1 MQRENFG
8 NRFGVLVAMAGSA
21 IGLGNLWR
29 FPYMVGEYG
38 GAAFI
43 FVYIIC
49 FFLLCLPILIAEVT
63 VGRRSQ
69 TNAFRAFHRLAP
81 GSRWHLVGILMVATP
96 VIVVSYYSVIGGWS
110 IEYFIKS
117 CSLDFSLMVA
127 TPVIVVSYYSV
138 IGGWSIEYFIKSCSL
153 DFSSGA
159 GAGQDI
165 GTVFSSFISSTWLPL
180 AYHTVFLLVTAAVV
194 AAGVKSGIERFGK
207 VMMPLL
213 FVIMIVIAVRSVT
226 LPGAGEGLEWLFR
239 PDFSKIDASVCAAA
253 LGQGFFSLSVGFGIM
268 LTYGSYIS
276 KDENIAVSSAYT
288 AVSDLIFA
296 LIASCAIMP
305 AVFVFGLDP
314 REGPG
319 LVFET
324 LPFIFSNMP
333 LGGLISILFFLA
345 LIVAALTSSISLF
358 EVGVAYL
365 MEEKGMSR
373 RTASASIFAVT
384 WVLGVLCS
392 LSFGPLSGFKVLGNI
407 LFDFFDK
414 LSANYLMPFGALLI
428 VLFVGWRMK
437 KSDIRSEFTNGG
449 TLAGNSRIFPF
460 VCFLI
465 RFLAPAAIIVIFL
478 SNLV

>member
-81 GSRWHLVGILMVATP
+81 GSRWNLVGILMVATP
-96 VIVVSYYSVIGGWS
+96 IIVVSYYSVIGGWS
-110 IEYFIKS
+110 IEYFIKA
-117 CSLDFSLMVA
+117 CSLDFSAGADIETGFGDMFNGFITSVWS
-127 TPVIVVSYYSV
+127 PVI
-138 IGGWSIEYFIKSCSL
+138 
-153 DFSSGA
+153 
-159 GAGQDI
+159 
-165 GTVFSSFISSTWLPL
+165 
-180 AYHTVFLLVTAAVV
+180 YHTVYLLVTAAVV
-194 AAGVKSGIERFGK
+194 AVGVKSGIERFGK
-207 VMMPLL
+207 IMMPLL
-213 FVIMIVIAVRSVT
+213 FVIMIVIAVRSAT
-226 LPGAGEGLEWLFR
+226 LPGAGSGLEWLFK

-276 KDENIAVSSAYT
+276 KKENIGISSFYT
-288 AVSDLIFA
+288 AVSDLVFA

-333 LGGLISILFFLA
+333 LGGVISILFFLA

-365 MEEKGMSR
+365 MEERRMSR
-373 RTASASIFAVT
+373 KKSSVIIFAIT
-384 WVLGVLCS
+384 WLLGILCS
-392 LSFGPLSGFKVLGNI
+392 LSFGPLSGLKLFGNT
-407 LFDFFDK
+407 LFNFFDK
-414 LSANYLMPFGALLI
+414 FSANYLMPFGALLI

-437 KSDIRSEFTNGG
+437 KDDVRDEFTNGG
-449 TLAGNSRIFPF
+449 TLHGNSRIFGF
-460 VCFLI
+460 AYFLI
-465 RFLAPAAIIVIFL
+465 RYIAPLAIVVIFL
-478 SNLV
+478 SNLLW

>member
-49 FFLLCLPILIAEVT
+49 FFLLCLPILIAEIT
-63 VGRRSQ
+63 IGRRSQ
-69 TNAFRAFHRLAP
+69 TNAFRVFHKLAP
-81 GSRWHLVGILMVATP
+81 GSRWNMVGILMVATP
-96 VIVVSYYSVIGGWS
+96 IIVVSYYSVIGGWS
-110 IEYFIKS
+110 IEYLYKS
-117 CSLDFSLMVA
+117 VCFDFTAVSRTREDLDGIFSG
-127 TPVIVVSYYSV
+127 Y
-138 IGGWSIEYFIKSCSL
+138 
-153 DFSSGA
+153 
-159 GAGQDI
+159 
-165 GTVFSSFISSTWLPL
+165 ISSVWAPI
-180 AYHTVFLLVTAAVV
+180 AGHTVFLGATALIVV
-194 AAGVKSGIERFGK
+194 LGVRKGIENFGK

-213 FVIMIVIAVRSVT
+213 FVLVILIAVRAAT
-226 LPGAGEGLEWLFR
+226 LPGAGEGFAYLFR
-239 PDFSKIDASVCAAA
+239 PDFSKITPEVCAAA

-333 LGGLISILFFLA
+333 LGGLISILFFFA

>member
-1 MQRENFG
+1 
-8 NRFGVLVAMAGSA
+8 
-21 IGLGNLWR
+21 
-29 FPYMVGEYG
+29 MVGEYG

-81 GSRWHLVGILMVATP
+81 GSRWNLVGILMVATP
-96 VIVVSYYSVIGGWS
+96 IIVVSYYSVIGGWS
-110 IEYFIKS
+110 IEYFIKA
-117 CSLDFSLMVA
+117 CSLDFSAGADIETGFGDMFNGFITSVWS
-127 TPVIVVSYYSV
+127 PVI
-138 IGGWSIEYFIKSCSL
+138 
-153 DFSSGA
+153 
-159 GAGQDI
+159 
-165 GTVFSSFISSTWLPL
+165 
-180 AYHTVFLLVTAAVV
+180 YHTVYLLVTAAVV
-194 AAGVKSGIERFGK
+194 AVGVKSGIERFGK
-207 VMMPLL
+207 IMMPLL
-213 FVIMIVIAVRSVT
+213 FVIMIVIAVRSAT
-226 LPGAGEGLEWLFR
+226 LPGAGSGLEWLFK

-276 KDENIAVSSAYT
+276 KKENIGISSFYT
-288 AVSDLIFA
+288 AVSDLVFA

-333 LGGLISILFFLA
+333 LGGVISILFFLA

-365 MEEKGMSR
+365 MEERRMSR
-373 RTASASIFAVT
+373 KKSSVIIFAIT
-384 WVLGVLCS
+384 WLLGILCS
-392 LSFGPLSGFKVLGNI
+392 LSFGPLSGLKLFGNT
-407 LFDFFDK
+407 LFNFFDK
-414 LSANYLMPFGALLI
+414 FSANYLMPFGALLI

-437 KSDIRSEFTNGG
+437 KDDVRDEFTNGG
-449 TLAGNSRIFPF
+449 TLHGNSRIFGF
-460 VCFLI
+460 AYFLI
-465 RFLAPAAIIVIFL
+465 RYIAPLAIVVIFL
-478 SNLV
+478 SNLLW

>member
-29 FPYMVGEYG
+29 FPFLVGEYG

-43 FVYIIC
+43 FVYVIF

-69 TNAFRAFHRLAP
+69 TNAFRAFQKLAP
-81 GSRWHLVGILMVATP
+81 GSLWKYTGVLMVATP
-96 VIVVSYYSVIGGWS
+96 IIVVSYYSVIGGWS
-110 IEYFIKS
+110 VEYLIKA
-117 CSLDFSLMVA
+117 CCM
-127 TPVIVVSYYSV
+127 
-138 IGGWSIEYFIKSCSL
+138 
-153 DFSSGA
+153 DFSSASASEA
-159 GAGQDI
+159 GLGD
-165 GTVFSSFISSTWLPL
+165 VFNSFISSTWKPII
-180 AYHTVFLLVTAAVV
+180 YHTVYLVVTAFIV
-194 AAGVKSGIERFGK
+194 AAGVKGGIEKFGK
-207 VMMPLL
+207 VMMPVL
-213 FVIMIVIAVRSVT
+213 FIIMIIIAVRSVT
-226 LPGAGEGLEWLFR
+226 LPGAGAGVEWLFK

-276 KDENIAVSSAYT
+276 KKENIGISSLYT
-288 AVSDLIFA
+288 AISDFIFA

-333 LGGLISILFFLA
+333 LGGVVSILFFLA

-365 MEEKGMSR
+365 MEEKHVSR
-373 RTASASIFAVT
+373 KMASVVIFSIT
-384 WVLGVLCS
+384 WFLGILCS
-392 LSFGPLSGFKVLGNI
+392 LSFGPISDFKILGNT
-407 LFDFFDK
+407 LFEFFDK
-414 LSANYLMPFGALLI
+414 LSANYLMPLGALII
-428 VLFVGWRMK
+428 VLFAGWRMK
-437 KSDIRSEFTNGG
+437 KADVMSEFTNDG
-449 TLAGNSRIFPF
+449 TLAGNRRIFGL
-460 VCFLI
+460 VYFLI
-465 RFLAPAAIIVIFL
+465 RYVAPLAIIVIFL
-478 SNLV
+478 SNIIS